1 MMKGKRLPLECVC
14 NVEYGTRVVHKRNGG
29 SVYPVYG
36 GGATFSMD
44 SFNREDRLVIA
55 RFGMSEECTRFVT
68 GKFFLNDSGL
78 TVSPKTAGLE
88 QRFLDY
94 QLLALND
101 EIYAL
106 GKGTAQ
112 KNLDVPL
119 FRLLNIF
126 LPDTLAE
133 QRRIVGVLDEAFA
146 GLAVAQANAAQNLQ
160 NARALFESH
169 LQSVFTHRGE
179 GWVERRLE
187 ELCDI
192 KHGYAFDGTE
202 FSKSVSGERPIIITP
217 GNFTEAATLSFA
229 DKNTKRFSGTV
240 PEDFRFSVG
249 DLVVVL
255 TDLSSKMK
263 ILGKPAF
270 VESLNILHN
279 QRIGR
284 FVFLT
289 DEVEKRFVYYF
300 LRTETYLKE
309 IRLSATGTMVK
320 HTAPR
325 RILSA
330 LLPYPPKRAEQQMV
344 VTQLDALAA
353 ETQRLTRIY
362 EQKQAALAE
371 LKKSLLHQAFT
382 GEL

>member
-1 MMKGKRLPLECVC
+1 
-14 NVEYGTRVVHKRNGG
+14 
-29 SVYPVYG
+29 
-36 GGATFSMD
+36 
-44 SFNREDRLVIA
+44 
-55 RFGMSEECTRFVT
+55 
-68 GKFFLNDSGL
+68 
-78 TVSPKTAGLE
+78 
-88 QRFLDY
+88 
-94 QLLALND
+94 
-101 EIYAL
+101 
-106 GKGTAQ
+106 
-112 KNLDVPL
+112 
-119 FRLLNIF
+119 
-126 LPDTLAE
+126 
-133 QRRIVGVLDEAFA
+133 
-146 GLAVAQANAAQNLQ
+146 
-160 NARALFESH
+160 
-169 LQSVFTHRGE
+169 
-179 GWVERRLE
+179 
-187 ELCDI
+187 
-192 KHGYAFDGTE
+192 
-202 FSKSVSGERPIIITP
+202 
-217 GNFTEAATLSFA
+217 
-229 DKNTKRFSGTV
+229 
-240 PEDFRFSVG
+240 
-249 DLVVVL
+249 
-255 TDLSSKMK
+255 MK